1 MLTPPR
7 HWIPPL
13 VYPGV
18 RVRPISQICI
28 LFNSIYEIDHCSL
41 FLPFM
46 NSWGLKKDAV
56 FPVTQ
61 QTLFLSP
68 QPFFFFF
75 GKKKKILEF
84 RIFSDVDF
92 VFVKCNHFRCRSAW
106 PLPAPVRFLLSNLQN
121 ANTWTL
127 KIYWIVWKTDEC
139 YLKCL
144 DKKKNYLPNY
154 PNFEEDVT
162 GNNIFYQAW
171 IMLYITEQGSTLR
184 IICML
189 YQCC

>member
-1 MLTPPR
+1 MCFIQLLDRPRHTDSDHGLLRLPDQDLGLTAGVTGRQEMLTPPR

-68 QPFFFFF
+68 QPYFFFFLAR
-75 GKKKKILEF
+75 KKKFWNFGFFLTSILSLWSV
-84 RIFSDVDF
+84 IISDVDRHGHCQRQF
-92 VFVKCNHFRCRSAW
+92 DFCC
-106 PLPAPVRFLLSNLQN
+106 Q
-121 ANTWTL
+121 
-127 KIYWIVWKTDEC
+127 
-139 YLKCL
+139 
-144 DKKKNYLPNY
+144 
-154 PNFEEDVT
+154 
-162 GNNIFYQAW
+162 
-171 IMLYITEQGSTLR
+171 
-184 IICML
+184 ICKM
-189 YQCC
+189 QTHGH